1 MLRAHSIINFKQN
14 VMNINVFTL
23 LIGMLLPV
31 MDNIGDIKS
40 KIESGAIKPDIVT
53 ATMYQP
59 LKGQTDKTPLITAS
73 GFRINPKH
81 PEKHRIIAISWDLKR
96 KYRFGSRVI
105 IRGAGKHDG
114 IYVVR
119 DLMHKRWRNKI
130 DILISPKQKAITIK
144 NVKLY
149 KV

>member
-1 MLRAHSIINFKQN
+1 
-14 VMNINVFTL
+14 MNLNTIGL
-23 LIGMLLPV
+23 LIAMLLPISDGIDESMV
-31 MDNIGDIKS
+31 
-40 KIESGAIKPDIVT
+40 KIEAGLIKPDIVT

-59 LKGQTDKTPLITAS
+59 LRGQTDKTPLITAS
-73 GFRINPKH
+73 GFKINAKY
-81 PEKHRIIAISWDLKR
+81 PEKHRIIAVSWDLKR
-96 KYRFGSRVI
+96 KYKFGSKVI
-105 IRGAGKHDG
+105 ITGAGKHDG

-119 DLMHKRWRNKI
+119 DLMNKRWRNKI